1 MAKRGSDRARRE
13 QIERVVRDLQR
24 AWLEDA
30 DADFSNLIDEGLR
43 DPRAFAWALAR
54 QVADERVL
62 LLLSVQSALVGA
74 VSESLYGACAA
85 LRGKTVVLT
94 FYIAENATEDEVEDL
109 QVVGTEVIADF
120 TDSFLIEDRFVRVA
134 DSAEPLQ
141 TVGEW
146 VYLQR
151 GFSTVEA

>member
-54 QVADERVL
+54 RVADERVL
-62 LLLSVQSALVGA
+62 LLLSVQSALVG
-74 VSESLYGACAA
+74 VVPGSLYSVCAA

-94 FYIAENATEDEVEDL
+94 YYIAETRPR
-109 QVVGTEVIADF
+109 TRSR
-120 TDSFLIEDRFVRVA
+120 TCRS
-134 DSAEPLQ
+134 S
-141 TVGEW
+141 T
-146 VYLQR
+146 QR
-151 GFSTVEA
+151 